1 MRKLAICLLSAVV
14 CLSACSNTTKEKLGL
29 SKQAPNEFLVSNKA
43 PLTMPPG
50 TDIDPIKPA
59 PSVQPKIVLQE
70 ATKEDANFVSNFSEV
85 STLTKIDAISD
96 AIDKELQRLGK
107 NG

>member
-1 MRKLAICLLSAVV
+1 MKKMAICMLSLAVV
-14 CLSACSNTTKEKLGL
+14 LSACSNATKEKLGL

-50 TDIDPIKPA
+50 TELNPIKVAQP
-59 PSVQPKIVLQE
+59 VQPKIVLDKV
-70 ATKEDANFVSNFSEV
+70 TKEDANFVSNFSEV
-85 STLTKIDAISD
+85 STMTKIDTISE
-96 AIDKELQRLGK
+96 AIDKELQRLGR